1 MGYGRQTAMNGL
13 RMAGDKIRA
22 VDHAYASRVSDLIEG
37 DPTKTNPIR
46 GLLAILGGAEPGQ
59 MRAVTDPGE
68 QLNRLQQ
75 AIGNTWE
82 YGAPA
87 AGIGIRYGIPAAGVH
102 MGIQGIQGAANYFGS
117 AADEPSPAT
126 LPLNQY

>member
-1 MGYGRQTAMNGL
+1 MNYGRQSIMNGL
-13 RMAGDKIRA
+13 RMAGDKLRE

-37 DPTKTNPIR
+37 DPSKTNPIR

-59 MRAVTDPGE
+59 MKAVADPGE
-68 QLNRLQQ
+68 KLSRMQQ
-75 AIGNTWE
+75 VIGNTWA

-102 MGIQGIQGAANYFGS
+102 LGVQGIQGAANYFGGQ
-117 AADEPSPAT
+117 ADEPSPGV
-126 LPLNQY
+126 LPLDQY

>member
-1 MGYGRQTAMNGL
+1 MTPMRERIMVGL
-13 RMAGDKIRA
+13 RMAGDKVREF
-22 VDHAYASRVSDLIEG
+22 DHSYASRVSDLIEG

-59 MRAVTDPGE
+59 MRAVKDPGE

-75 AIGNTWE
+75 AVSNTWE

-117 AADEPSPAT
+117 TADEPSPAI